1 MKFKYILGR
10 ILLIIL
16 VSYYTIKISNTRGR
30 LNINIM
36 FGQQQI
42 VIYFAIYIIITITIL
57 PTIVHGGSN
66 TVSRNNIRGGRRL
79 DSVFSG
85 HCQKSGCRTS
95 PNDVA
100 SGKPQ
105 KKILDPADSLE
116 NYRKNPANHA
126 KYYAADPR
134 LPAAANSDVNNNPG
148 TFMTLVAEWVFAFL
162 LLRFVVMFARGNGY
176 LDQRTMRKIQQ
187 IKDHLIDVL
196 NQSWGNVRSS
206 VMNRSQS
213 MSDLGAR
220 RKRSKAAA
228 KTKSGKKVASGVRDA
243 IPSER
248 SVASLGSL
256 VDLIGWDDEESQSTY
271 TSAGDYSE
279 YSDASTKFKNDWNTK
294 HKKKTEQYDDS
305 TIGDTTNGEGY
316 SLGGQSGLTTLL
328 SDVAIADNSVRNS
341 HSPNVVQKRKAVTSK
356 KHVKKSGPDSLD
368 DSLLSSQI
376 MTGRRNDPN
385 RRSDPSLASES
396 VLSKFVDNLFTSKKD
411 KKKRDDGKLRS
422 SLQKDD
428 DHHRK
433 GGHKDKP
440 SRRRTV
446 DNNDVNHKNSS
457 SNGGHTK
464 KKTEQHQ
471 NGGQH
476 KNGHSN
482 TKKKKESNKKEKRDA
497 TEQKK

>member
-1 MKFKYILGR
+1 
-10 ILLIIL
+10 
-16 VSYYTIKISNTRGR
+16 
-30 LNINIM
+30 M
-36 FGQQQI
+36 FQQQQI
-42 VIYFAIYIIITITIL
+42 VIYFAIYIIITISII

-66 TVSRNNIRGGRRL
+66 TLSRNNIRGGRRL

-95 PNDVA
+95 PDEA

-134 LPAAANSDVNNNPG
+134 LPAAANSDNVNNNPG

-187 IKDHLIDVL
+187 IKDHIIDLL

-220 RKRSKAAA
+220 RKRSKVA
-228 KTKSGKKVASGVRDA
+228 KTKSGKRVASGVRDA

-256 VDLIGWDDEESQSTY
+256 VDLIGWDEESQSTY

-294 HKKKTEQYDDS
+294 HKKKIEQYDDS
-305 TIGDTTNGEGY
+305 TIGDTTNGDGY
-316 SLGGQSGLTTLL
+316 SLGGQSGLITLL
-328 SDVAIADNSVRNS
+328 SDVAIADNSVKKS
-341 HSPNVVQKRKAVTSK
+341 HSPNVVQKRKAVASK

-376 MTGRRNDPN
+376 MTGKRNDPN

-396 VLSKFVDNLFTSKKD
+396 VLSKSVDNLFTSKKD

-422 SLQKDD
+422 SLQEDD
-428 DHHRK
+428 NGHHKKK

-440 SRRRTV
+440 GRRRTV
-446 DNNDVNHKNSS
+446 DNDVNHKNSS

-464 KKTEQHQ
+464 KKKEQQ

>member
-1 MKFKYILGR
+1 
-10 ILLIIL
+10 
-16 VSYYTIKISNTRGR
+16 
-30 LNINIM
+30 M
-36 FGQQQI
+36 FVQQQI

-57 PTIVHGGSN
+57 PTIVYGGN

-79 DSVFSG
+79 DSAFSG

-95 PNDVA
+95 PDDEA

-162 LLRFVVMFARGNGY
+162 LLRFIVMFARGNGY

-411 KKKRDDGKLRS
+411 KKKRDDVKLRS

-428 DHHRK
+428 NHHRK

-464 KKTEQHQ
+464 KKKEQNQ

>member
-1 MKFKYILGR
+1 
-10 ILLIIL
+10 
-16 VSYYTIKISNTRGR
+16 
-30 LNINIM
+30 M
-36 FGQQQI
+36 FVQQQQI
-42 VIYFAIYIIITITIL
+42 IIYIAIYLIITISII

-95 PNDVA
+95 PDDEA

-134 LPAAANSDVNNNPG
+134 LPASANSDVNNNPG

-162 LLRFVVMFARGNGY
+162 LLRFIVMFARGNGY

-187 IKDHLIDVL
+187 LKDHLIDVL
-196 NQSWGNVRSS
+196 NQTLGNVRSS

-256 VDLIGWDDEESQSTY
+256 VDLIGWDEESQSTY
-271 TSAGDYSE
+271 TSAGGYSE
-279 YSDASTKFKNDWNTK
+279 YSDASTRFKNDWNTK
-294 HKKKTEQYDDS
+294 NKKKTEQFDDS

-328 SDVAIADNSVRNS
+328 SDVAIADNSVKKS
-341 HSPNVVQKRKAVTSK
+341 SLHSPNVVQKRKAVASK
-356 KHVKKSGPDSLD
+356 KHVEKSGPDSLD

-376 MTGRRNDPN
+376 MTGKRNDPN
-385 RRSDPSLASES
+385 RRSDPSIASES
-396 VLSKFVDNLFTSKKD
+396 VLSKFVDNLFTTSKKD

-422 SLQKDD
+422 SLQEDD
-428 DHHRK
+428 NGHHKKK

-440 SRRRTV
+440 RRRTV
-446 DNNDVNHKNSS
+446 DNDVNHKNSS

-464 KKTEQHQ
+464 KKEQHQ

>member
-1 MKFKYILGR
+1 
-10 ILLIIL
+10 
-16 VSYYTIKISNTRGR
+16 
-30 LNINIM
+30 M
-36 FGQQQI
+36 FVQQQI
-42 VIYFAIYIIITITIL
+42 IIYIAILIITISIIPTVYGKNSL
-57 PTIVHGGSN
+57 PI
-66 TVSRNNIRGGRRL
+66 NNIRGGRRL
-79 DSVFSG
+79 DSAFSG

-95 PNDVA
+95 PDDEA

-134 LPAAANSDVNNNPG
+134 LPASANSDVNNNPG

-162 LLRFVVMFARGNGY
+162 LLRFIVMFARGNGY

-206 VMNRSQS
+206 VLNRSQS
-213 MSDLGAR
+213 ISDLGAR
-220 RKRSKAAA
+220 RKRSKS
-228 KTKSGKKVASGVRDA
+228 KSGKRVASGVRDA

-271 TSAGDYSE
+271 TSTGDYSE
-279 YSDASTKFKNDWNTK
+279 SDASTKFKNDWNTK

-328 SDVAIADNSVRNS
+328 SDVAIADNSVKKS
-341 HSPNVVQKRKAVTSK
+341 HSPNVVQKRKAVASK

-376 MTGRRNDPN
+376 MTGKRNDPN

-396 VLSKFVDNLFTSKKD
+396 VLSKFVDNLFTSKTD

-422 SLQKDD
+422 SLQEDD
-428 DHHRK
+428 NGHHKKK
-433 GGHKDKP
+433 GGHKDKLG
-440 SRRRTV
+440 RRRTV

-464 KKTEQHQ
+464 KKKEQNQ
-471 NGGQH
+471 NGH
-476 KNGHSN
+476 ANGH